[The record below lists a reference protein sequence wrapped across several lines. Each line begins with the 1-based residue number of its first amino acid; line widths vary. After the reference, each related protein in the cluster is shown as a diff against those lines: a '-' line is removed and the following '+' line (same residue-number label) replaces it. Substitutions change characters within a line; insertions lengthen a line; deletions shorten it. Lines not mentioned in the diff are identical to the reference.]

1 MSIKSSKIV
10 EFIKKNKFHIIY
22 NGIILGEFIAIHYFH
37 NKTNQELEQ
46 EKTNIGISLIFEKM
60 EHVETLIELEELKEK
75 LKIIENRKIDLSE
88 YEYNDTWYKYKT
100 MFNDYIKNLELAAE
114 KENTSMDYKSIIKD
128 YETKEEEYEGKIQK
142 IKQDQVNYEN
152 NTENMNEYDNK
163 AEILRCK
170 IQILEYEYSKQK
182 INELK
187 EIVKQKENEYIK
199 QKEKQ

>member
-10 EFIKKNKFHIIY
+10 EFIKNNKFHIIY

-37 NKTNQELEQ
+37 DKTIQELEQ
-46 EKTNIGISLIFEKM
+46 EKTDIRISLISEKM
-60 EHVETLIELEELKEK
+60 EHVETLIRLEGLKEK
-75 LKIIENRKIDLSE
+75 LKVIENRKIDLSE
-88 YEYNDTWYKYKT
+88 YEYIDVWYKYKT
-100 MFNDYIKNLELAAE
+100 MFNDYIKNLVLVAE
-114 KENTSMDYKSIIKD
+114 KENTSLDYESIIKD

-142 IKQDQVNYEN
+142 IKQEQLNYEN
-152 NTENMNEYDNK
+152 NTENMNEYENK

-170 IQILEYEYSKQK
+170 IQILEYEYRIHKN
-182 INELK
+182 NELK